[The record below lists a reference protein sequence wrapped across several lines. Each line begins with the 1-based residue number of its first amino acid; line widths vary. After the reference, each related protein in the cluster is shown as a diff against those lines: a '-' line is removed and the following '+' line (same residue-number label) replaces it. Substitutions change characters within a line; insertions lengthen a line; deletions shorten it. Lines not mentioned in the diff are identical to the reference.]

1 MIKNF
6 FIKLIVPVL
15 IYNLLSCEKREGCTD
30 KKAKN
35 FDSYATENDGS
46 CIYDFDEND
55 VEINI
60 QSPEVNQNLTFN
72 DTLNIQ
78 IELLVPEGMHE
89 VRCTL
94 HKKGGDKFLFD
105 YFKHEHSSFY
115 SIDTFWV
122 NKVNTEAELILTVR
136 ASDHNAREIAEVV
149 NLQCTPD

>member
-1 MIKNF
+1 MIKNLLK
-6 FIKLIVPVL
+6 KLIIPVL
-15 IYNLLSCEKREGCTD
+15 VLNFFSCEKREGCTD
-30 KKAKN
+30 KKSKN

-46 CIYDFDEND
+46 CIYDFDENE
-55 VEINI
+55 VEIII
-60 QSPEVNQNLTFN
+60 QSPEENQNLTFN

-78 IELLVPEGMHE
+78 IELIVPEGIHE

-122 NKVNTEAELILTVR
+122 NELNEAGELILTVM
-136 ASDHNAREIAEVV
+136 ASDHNAREIEEVI